1 MCAWQVLLHDPLY
14 SWSLSPAQL
23 CALEARRAEVSGC
36 LVFPRGDGG
45 ESSTLANINT
55 TITAAAASGSIVN
68 PYGTV
73 SRRPRGESRSR
84 FALLFDSSALV
95 GLGTKAVEGFQT
107 VPN

>member
-1 MCAWQVLLHDPLY
+1 MV
-14 SWSLSPAQL
+14 
-23 CALEARRAEVSGC
+23 ALTRSTLRVGGTARGGFG
-36 LVFPRGDGG
+36 VFGVPEGDGG